1 VIGLYDHQGVLRFAG
16 RDTDDCLD
24 YADLFGLRP
33 DGYSLQS
40 LTATVEVPYLPRTVS
55 AGMSQSV

>member
-24 YADLFGLRP
+24 YADLFGLGP
-33 DGYSLQS
+33 DGYSLMS
-40 LTATVEVPYLPRTVS
+40 LSASVELPQALS
-55 AGMSQSV
+55 AGAGDQS